1 MRESVKI
8 ILQCID
14 HIPSGPV
21 MIEDNKIT
29 PPKRSEMKNSMEAI
43 IHHFKLF
50 TEGYRVPKG
59 LTYRCVE
66 APKGEFG
73 VVLVSDGSS

>member
-8 ILQCID
+8 ILQCIKQ
-14 HIPSGPV
+14 IPNGAV
-21 MIEDNKIT
+21 MIENNKIT

-50 TEGYRVPKG
+50 TEGYRVPEG
-59 LTYRCVE
+59 ITYQAV
-66 APKGEFG
+66 ATAW
-73 VVLVSDGSS
+73 